1 MVKLRGQS
9 IQGQLD
15 GTIPSTEEAQ
25 RDSDALVD
33 ASDLDLSVMGT
44 MNRGGEG
51 KAPAKPQNESN

>member
-1 MVKLRGQS
+1 MKKRDIRFAS
-9 IQGQLD
+9 
-15 GTIPSTEEAQ
+15 IPSTEEAQ

-44 MNRGGEG
+44 MNMGGGDG